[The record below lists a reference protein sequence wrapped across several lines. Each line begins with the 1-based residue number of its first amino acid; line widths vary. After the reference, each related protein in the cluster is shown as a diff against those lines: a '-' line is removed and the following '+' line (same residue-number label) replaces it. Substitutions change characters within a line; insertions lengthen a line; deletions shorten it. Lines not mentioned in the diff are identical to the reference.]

1 MTITNVMRL
10 LTKAEIAFE
19 TAEYEVDESDL
30 SGVHAAEMLGLDVES
45 VFKTLVARGDK
56 NGINVFVIPVGE
68 ELDLKKCAVVSGN
81 KKIEMIKVTELLPLT
96 GYIRGGIIKAQY
108 HISQVAGL
116 IGYQKAHQRCAEVRD
131 GCGQTAAADRIK
143 ARLLAG
149 RRRAERF
156 LSHSFS
162 LLYL

>member
-1 MTITNVMRL
+1 MTITNVIRL

-30 SGVHAAEMLGLDVES
+30 SGVHAAEMLGFDVES

-96 GYIRGGIIKAQY
+96 GYIRGGC
-108 HISQVAGL
+108 SP
-116 IGYQKAHQRCAEVRD
+116 IGMKKKFPTYIDETAVLSEKYQSAPVKEAFRC
-131 GCGQTAAADRIK
+131 CY
-143 ARLLAG
+143 LLTIC
-149 RRRAERF
+149 
-156 LSHSFS
+156 
-162 LLYL
+162 